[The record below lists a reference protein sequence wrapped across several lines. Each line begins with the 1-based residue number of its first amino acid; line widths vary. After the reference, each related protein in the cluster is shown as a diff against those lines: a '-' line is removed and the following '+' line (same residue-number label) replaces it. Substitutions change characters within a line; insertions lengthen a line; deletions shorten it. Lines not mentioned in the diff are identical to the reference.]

1 MRISE
6 AKLCRS
12 FPEKFVNIKFGEGVA
27 GKKTIQLSKI
37 EHILWNIFWP
47 IFFKLS
53 KKGTFHG
60 QADRKRRTG
69 TLLQFETMDDKVVC
83 CEELGFSEGSSI

>member
-1 MRISE
+1 MRPSYAEVFQKSLPILS
-6 AKLCRS
+6 
-12 FPEKFVNIKFGEGVA
+12 FGEGVA

-37 EHILWNIFWP
+37 ENILWNIFRP

-83 CEELGFSEGSSI
+83 CEELGEIGITGS

>member
-12 FPEKFVNIKFGEGVA
+12 FPEKFANIKFGEGVA

-47 IFFKLS
+47 IFLRLIFMQTIKSFLR
-53 KKGTFHG
+53 KKSLIV
-60 QADRKRRTG
+60 RNLKSR
-69 TLLQFETMDDKVVC
+69 LVE
-83 CEELGFSEGSSI
+83 